1 MTGPTHQRGKDMKKP
16 NFDSSGV
23 FVYGAVRLSHEE
35 QAALLDLIPRR
46 WKSAGTQDRMR
57 RTDSDRLMH
66 GVSEALGFFDAS
78 HARPTAAGGAVRDD
92 IVAIGNA
99 AASLQKAIQ
108 IADDAAR
115 RKINREAAA
124 AMCGDADNTDR
135 LSTAGEFAVH
145 WFQALK
151 WREHLDIAFEVEEKA
166 RDFERRAHPILSALW
181 DLSGDVANIADRAAL
196 AMRTDTDTR
205 PDRII
210 PRQMARSIVG
220 HVTRNLGRKPPT
232 SQWFEEL
239 VTLVG
244 SYRGVTIGKA
254 LTRKALIDNAAWL
267 AARGPL

>member
-1 MTGPTHQRGKDMKKP
+1 MNKTAAENNQAIA
-16 NFDSSGV
+16 
-23 FVYGAVRLSHEE
+23 YRLSNNLSR
-35 QAALLDLIPRR
+35 LL
-46 WKSAGTQDRMR
+46 
-57 RTDSDRLMH
+57 
-66 GVSEALGFFDAS
+66 
-78 HARPTAAGGAVRDD
+78 
-92 IVAIGNA
+92 
-99 AASLQKAIQ
+99 
-108 IADDAAR
+108 
-115 RKINREAAA
+115 RE
-124 AMCGDADNTDR
+124 
-135 LSTAGEFAVH
+135 F
-145 WFQALK
+145 
-151 WREHLDIAFEVEEKA
+151 A